1 MAALSVPRQ
10 GNELQQ
16 QEAAHH
22 REMALDMLSEIAS
35 VFDFPDLNRFLSV
48 SSLVPLNACF
58 VSVCVYSWIFILVR
72 YFFVKVTDL
81 NFFL

>member
-1 MAALSVPRQ
+1 MAVLSVPRQ

-48 SSLVPLNACF
+48 SSLVPLNTCF
-58 VSVCVYSWIFILVR
+58 VCVCVLMDF
-72 YFFVKVTDL
+72 YFSPLLFCESHRS
-81 NFFL
+81 